1 MPRNG
6 RRHQLVLYSFILGRL
21 SRSALWIGV
30 FMLALAAGLAILP
43 GRLPQIAFLW
53 EDDWIL
59 WTVAGAGGFA
69 VLLAI
74 FFFVIRRFAYV
85 QPGADAIRLVTPF
98 LRMNISYRRILQAST
113 VEMQHLFPPNKYKGL
128 QRKLLLKLGSG
139 TAIVLEMRGW
149 PISRGLL
156 KLFLSPFFFP
166 DKSARLAL
174 LVPKWMDFSTEMES
188 FRSRWIESQNRSAK
202 NPRSAILSSLS
213 KNKR

>member
-6 RRHQLVLYSFILGRL
+6 RRHQLVLYSFVLGRL
-21 SRSALWIGV
+21 WRSALWIGV
-30 FMLALAAGLAILP
+30 FMLALAGGLAILP
-43 GRLPQIAFLW
+43 GSMPQVAFLW
-53 EDDWIL
+53 EADWIL

-69 VLLAI
+69 VLLAV
-74 FFFVIRRFAYV
+74 FFLAIRKFAYV
-85 QPGADAIRLVTPF
+85 QPGTDALRLVTPF

-149 PISRGLL
+149 PMPRGVL

-174 LVPKWMDFSTEMES
+174 LVPKWMNFSTEMES
-188 FRSRWIESQNRSAK
+188 FRSRWIESQKRPAIR
-202 NPRSAILSSLS
+202 PRSALLSSLS
-213 KNKR
+213 KPKR